1 MPMYLKKD
9 SIRFLESSIE
19 TISMAITSLGSPE
32 RIDLRNN
39 LAKNSV
45 TIGMTGISAE
55 LAMSAILTQANG
67 KKSLLL
73 PSGYYKSA
81 SNILEDF
88 KKLIKERNLKI
99 SFLIKDVDDMEKM
112 LNDILNKLSKFKL
125 LMPLRASGVHAGI
138 GVSKDV
144 CIVAINNVIDFLSL
158 ISKSSRIKPYTFS
171 IPKKIEIIKE
181 NQILIDELIEKLKK
195 SNDIV
200 EKANAI
206 ASIYLVAP
214 ELPEHSEIWMDSFEK
229 LMISPKAD
237 DISFL
242 LDTLKDSKYASLIK
256 VSKNELGLPVVVEK
270 DNPLSLPIEPQFL
283 KKSFTSI
290 KDRFYAD
297 TRVSNGRLEESI
309 LDVPPIDS
317 IYEIFT
323 FKFEK
328 LGIKSDKNGLISHN
342 ETWSLICSSL
352 TYAGTIGPIWYFI
365 RKTDNINQLKAYL
378 KKALNTA
385 DTKLNKNF
393 KKIKDSFDAVFS
405 EGEIESTEEYVKNII
420 EMKEIA
426 DKRREN
432 LEILIEKQKGTPK
445 ELKGIAMED
454 FNKFEDEEI
463 TLGDL
468 IINIIDDKYKFDNNE
483 KIYWA
488 KNFCE
493 SATEEDDLEGI
504 LAIIKTK
511 EMKSIHTVA
520 RKAIQMIDFVNYGP
534 SVKMDI

>member
-1 MPMYLKKD
+1 MPKYLKKD

-19 TISMAITSLGSPE
+19 TISMAITSLGIPE

-45 TIGMTGISAE
+45 TIGLVGISAE
-55 LAMSAILTQANG
+55 LAMSAILIQANG
-67 KKSLLL
+67 KNSLLL

-81 SNILEDF
+81 SNILDDF

-112 LNDILNKLSKFKL
+112 FNDILNKLPKFKL
-125 LMPLRASGVHAGI
+125 LMSLRASGIHAGI

-144 CIVAINNVIDFLSL
+144 CIVEINEVIDFLSL

-171 IPKKIEIIKE
+171 IPKKIEVIKE
-181 NQILIDELIEKLKK
+181 NQILIDELIEKLKN
-195 SNDIV
+195 SNDII

-214 ELPEHSEIWMDSFEK
+214 ELPEHSERWMDSFEK
-229 LMISPKAD
+229 LMISPKAN

-256 VSKNELGLPVVVEK
+256 VSKSEIGLPVVVEK

-297 TRVSNGRLEESI
+297 TSVSNGRLEDNI

-328 LGIKSDKNGLISHN
+328 LGIETNKSGLISHN

-365 RKTDNINQLKAYL
+365 RKTDNINQLKADL

-385 DTKLNKNF
+385 DTKLIKNL
-393 KKIKDSFDAVFS
+393 KKIKGSFDAVFS
-405 EGEIESTEEYVKNII
+405 EEEIESTQEYVRNII
-420 EMKEIA
+420 EIKEFA
-426 DKRREN
+426 DKKREN
-432 LEILIEKQKGTPK
+432 LAILIEKQKGTPK
-445 ELKGIAMED
+445 ELKGVALED
-454 FNKFEDEEI
+454 FKKFEDEEI

-468 IINIIDDKYKFDNNE
+468 IINIIDNKYKFNNNV

-493 SATEEDDLEGI
+493 ASNEEDDLEGI

-534 SVKMDI
+534 SVKINI

>member
-1 MPMYLKKD
+1 MD
-9 SIRFLESSIE
+9 
-19 TISMAITSLGSPE
+19 
-32 RIDLRNN
+32 
-39 LAKNSV
+39 
-45 TIGMTGISAE
+45 
-55 LAMSAILTQANG
+55 
-67 KKSLLL
+67 
-73 PSGYYKSA
+73 
-81 SNILEDF
+81 DF

-125 LMPLRASGVHAGI
+125 LMPLRASGIHAGI

-144 CIVAINNVIDFLSL
+144 CIVEINEVIDFLSL

-171 IPKKIEIIKE
+171 IPKKIEVIKE
-181 NQILIDELIEKLKK
+181 NQILIDELIEKLKN
-195 SNDIV
+195 SNDII

-214 ELPEHSEIWMDSFEK
+214 ELPEHSERWMDSFEK
-229 LMISPKAD
+229 LMISPKAN

-256 VSKNELGLPVVVEK
+256 VSKSEIGLPVVVEK

-297 TRVSNGRLEESI
+297 TRVSNGRLEDNI

-328 LGIKSDKNGLISHN
+328 LGIETNKSGLISHN

-385 DTKLNKNF
+385 DTKLIKNL
-393 KKIKDSFDAVFS
+393 KKIKGSFDAVFS
-405 EGEIESTEEYVKNII
+405 EEEIESAQEYVRNII
-420 EMKEIA
+420 EIKEFA
-426 DKRREN
+426 DKKREN
-432 LEILIEKQKGTPK
+432 LAILIEKQKGTPK
-445 ELKGIAMED
+445 ELKGVALED
-454 FNKFEDEEI
+454 FKKFEDEEI

-468 IINIIDDKYKFDNNE
+468 IINIIDDKYKFDNNV

-488 KNFCE
+488 KNFCQA
-493 SATEEDDLEGI
+493 SNEEDDLEGI

-534 SVKMDI
+534 SVKINI